1 MAGEREMEKQ
11 QVRFLARVYN
21 EKEKLLGYY
30 VVNLQ
35 TREYVCIK
43 SEDLVRLHQGY
54 TFENVVYMPSHQTVR
69 LKPRQQKLHIL
80 RGKINMLGNLE
91 LVNLGHDG
99 ITIVSNVN
107 PSTLMQKRRY
117 IYKELLN
124 FINTNNIGKICALY
138 GLRRT
143 GKTVLLKQLLTD
155 MNSSNINA
163 RLLTIKAGFNVTMQ
177 DLFNIIDKLAKEG
190 VKVILIDEITFI
202 DQYQNRCTALAD
214 YYAGQLGLKI
224 VIAGTHSLGIYM
236 STFDLMYDRI
246 KMIDTSYVSFK
257 EYANLKENASL
268 SRYLHGACNLCDEYS
283 SYGKTHD
290 YIETSI
296 VSNIV
301 KSLENAKYQKPYSSL
316 LSIYNN
322 GDLESLILKIIEG
335 FSIEMTSN
343 ALNNLFSSNM
353 LGSAVQ
359 IYNQKSNI
367 DLPKQLVED
376 IASDFAY
383 RLSLRL
389 KPLEEIDTKKLSTIR
404 VYLRR
409 LGVINQ
415 DNSRLCPKHNQMMC
429 IQWGLVGSC
438 AEFLIQS
445 IKAELTTNGTIDTKI
460 SADIMRSLSNKV
472 MSDTNGKLLEQLILY
487 ETSLS
492 LMSNKSIT
500 IDKYD
505 NIGEIDMVVYDDSC
519 CQLYEIKWS
528 QERNKHQA
536 RWLLNNDVIQDVQKK
551 YGTIKSRNIIYNGE
565 TKKEQYGDIT
575 IHYINATQYLLS
587 L

>member
-1 MAGEREMEKQ
+1 MGKQ
-11 QVRFLARVYN
+11 QVRFIARVYSDT
-21 EKEKLLGYY
+21 KQLLGYY

-35 TREYVCIK
+35 TSEYVCVK
-43 SEDLVRLHQGY
+43 SIDLARLYQWY
-54 TFENVVYMPSHQTVR
+54 DFENVTYMPSSQTVR
-69 LKPRQQKLHIL
+69 LKPRHQKLEEL

-91 LVNLGHDG
+91 LVKSSHNG
-99 ITIVSNVN
+99 ITVVSSVN
-107 PSTLMQKRRY
+107 PSTITKNKRY
-117 IYKELLN
+117 VYTDLQN
-124 FINTNNIGKICALY
+124 FIHTDNIGKICALY

-143 GKTVLLKQLLTD
+143 GKTMLLKQLLTEL
-155 MNSSNINA
+155 NSSNINA
-163 RLLTIKAGFNVTMQ
+163 RLLTIKAGFDVTMQ
-177 DLFNIIDKLAKEG
+177 DLFNVIDELVRAG

-236 STFDLMYDRI
+236 STFDLMYNRI
-246 KMIDTSYVSFK
+246 QMIDTSYISFR
-257 EYANLKENASL
+257 EYMSLKRDASL
-268 SRYLHGACNLCDEYS
+268 QGYLHSACNLCDEYS

-296 VSNIV
+296 VSNV
-301 KSLENAKYQKPYSSL
+301 VRSLENAKYQKPYSSL

-322 GDLESLILKIIEG
+322 GDLESLIIRIIEG

-359 IYNQKSNI
+359 LHDQRSNYN
-367 DLPKQLVED
+367 LPKQLVEN
-376 IASDFAY
+376 IVSDFAY
-383 RLSLRL
+383 RMSLRL
-389 KPLEEIDTKKLSTIR
+389 QPLEQIDNKKLNTIHI
-404 VYLRR
+404 YLRR
-409 LGVINQ
+409 LGVMNQ
-415 DNSRLCPKHNQMMC
+415 ENSRLCPEHSQTMC

-445 IKAELTTNGTIDTKI
+445 IKAELVANGTGNTKI
-460 SADIMRSLSNKV
+460 SAEIMQSLSDKV
-472 MSDTNGKLLEQLILY
+472 LSDTNGKLLEQLILY

-492 LMSNKSIT
+492 MMSNNSII

-505 NIGEIDMVVYDDSC
+505 DLGEIDMVVHNNYSC
-519 CQLYEIKWS
+519 CKLYEIKWS
-528 QERNKHQA
+528 KERNQHQA
-536 RWLLNNDVIQDVQKK
+536 RWLLNNDVIQAVQRK

-565 TKKEQYGDIT
+565 TRKEQYGDIT
-575 IHYINATQYLLS
+575 INYINATQYLLS
-587 L
+587 LQ